1 MSLYNAPSATD
12 LAAQFPADF
21 TWGVATAAYFAQHV
35 MPEAN
40 SYRDAIVNGAESV
53 LALEEAL
60 F

>member
-1 MSLYNAPSATD
+1 MARSAQV
-12 LAAQFPADF
+12 AAGRLDGADGDF
-21 TWGVATAAYFAQHV
+21 YKAKLGTASYFAQHV

-40 SYRDAIVNGAESV
+40 AYRDAIVNGAESV